1 MNNSDIPVNNF
12 HRVLRNE
19 PEGFF
24 TQLLPTRTQL
34 DTFKECKD
42 LIQEA
47 LEVTLKEVYDI
58 KPKFRLQGSWAYG
71 TCNVPNRIGQEMDFD
86 YGCYLPEHCF
96 PDDQKSEAEKLINY
110 VKQCL
115 SQLCFDQNWELDD
128 KNPNCL
134 RIRGFMV
141 DAHFDIPLY
150 AVPNDMFSD
159 LKDVPISS
167 RKNSDVVESNE
178 SFDSLPNRKYEG
190 SLNFSE
196 DTKPQD
202 LSTFFGESSFNRSP
216 DTINL
221 SESFESNQF
230 DSTQKNESTQPSI
243 KDISLIKNDGEW
255 KVSNCERVR
264 EWFLGVCKEQAG
276 EGQQLRSIVRYIKAW
291 RDYNFDPNE
300 RKQPISLALM
310 ILTVD
315 SYEHCQQRDDKALAK
330 VVSEL
335 PNRFLEDITCP
346 NIKDHEEEVFNDYKS
361 DKNKYRQQDSKLAQD
376 FSDTLNYCLTEATAA
391 EKCLYALEICLGDKI
406 PSNEDLVSIH
416 NEISQGAA
424 DAKNKPVQVAM
435 AAAIIPSQTGG

>member
-1 MNNSDIPVNNF
+1 MSNSDIPVNNF

-96 PDDQKSEAEKLINY
+96 PDDQKSEAEKLINH

-115 SQLCFDQNWELDD
+115 FQLCFDQNWELDD
-128 KNPNCL
+128 KNPSCL

-150 AVPNDMFSD
+150 AVPNDMFND

-178 SFDSLPNRKYEG
+178 SFDSLSNRKYEG
-190 SLNFSE
+190 SLNFSK
-196 DTKPQD
+196 DTQPQD
-202 LSTFFGESSFNRSP
+202 LSTFFGESNFTRSSGI
-216 DTINL
+216 INL
-221 SESFESNQF
+221 SESLESNQF
-230 DSTQKNESTQPSI
+230 DSARKNESTQSSI
-243 KDISLIKNDGEW
+243 KDISLIRNDGEW

-264 EWFLGVCKEQAG
+264 EWFLKECSKLPG

-291 RDYNFDPNE
+291 RDYNFNPE
-300 RKQPISLALM
+300 HRKAPTSLALM

-315 SYEHCQQRDDKALAK
+315 TYKYTQQRDDKALIQ
-330 VVSEL
+330 VVSML
-335 PNRFLEDITCP
+335 PDRFLKDITCKD
-346 NIKDHEEEVFNDYKS
+346 IKDHETEVFNDYK
-361 DKNKYRQQDSKLAQD
+361 DDTYEYRTEDSRLAKQ
-376 FSDTLNYCLTEATAA
+376 FYESLEYCSTKVTAARQCLTLLKTS
-391 EKCLYALEICLGDKI
+391 LGDKI
-406 PSNEDLVSIH
+406 TNNEDLVSISVI
-416 NEISQGAA
+416 EPSS
-424 DAKNKPVQVAM
+424 KPVQVA
-435 AAAIIPSQTGG
+435 ASAAIILPQIGG

>member
-1 MNNSDIPVNNF
+1 MNNIDIPVNNF

-96 PDDQKSEAEKLINY
+96 PDDQKSEAEKLINH

-115 SQLCFDQNWELDD
+115 FQLCFDQNWELDD
-128 KNPNCL
+128 KNPSCL

-150 AVPNDMFSD
+150 AVPNDMFND

-178 SFDSLPNRKYEG
+178 SFDSLSNRKYEG
-190 SLNFSE
+190 SLNFSK
-196 DTKPQD
+196 DTQPQD
-202 LSTFFGESSFNRSP
+202 LSTFFGESNFTRSSGI
-216 DTINL
+216 INL
-221 SESFESNQF
+221 SESLESNQF
-230 DSTQKNESTQPSI
+230 DSARKNESTQSSI
-243 KDISLIKNDGEW
+243 KDISLIRNDGEW

-264 EWFLGVCKEQAG
+264 EWFLKECSKLPG

-291 RDYNFDPNE
+291 RDYNFNPE
-300 RKQPISLALM
+300 HRKAPTSLALM

-315 SYEHCQQRDDKALAK
+315 TYKYTQQRDDKALIQ
-330 VVSEL
+330 VVLML
-335 PNRFLEDITCP
+335 PDRFLKDITCKD
-346 NIKDHEEEVFNDYKS
+346 IKDHETEVFNDYK
-361 DKNKYRQQDSKLAQD
+361 DDTYEYRTEDSRLAKQ
-376 FSDTLNYCLTEATAA
+376 FYESLEYCSTKVTAARQCLTLLKTS
-391 EKCLYALEICLGDKI
+391 LGDKI
-406 PSNEDLVSIH
+406 TNNEDLVSISVI
-416 NEISQGAA
+416 EPSS
-424 DAKNKPVQVAM
+424 KPVQVA
-435 AAAIIPSQTGG
+435 ASAAIILPQIGG